1 MQRKY
6 HKQRKRVSPRYSRF
20 LSPYLPTWVLIRSSI
35 AASRPRF
42 DSAGAPGWASGAA
55 SLERQGCGQGEN
67 EDAMLHLKLTRK
79 DVQVMNNTSY
89 AFQDPFT
96 TSFLS
101 PTPHPQESTRKSM
114 TTTNLHQ
121 ENNRAG
127 APLSG
132 SSRPVCTD
140 SRYSN
145 RKLTCVFRPRRHLRI
160 PRASMAEIAMTST
173 ANQRVFS
180 LGLRRRVTGSSLESS
195 RHLLTCIR
203 STGKASKTLSG
214 MI

>member
-1 MQRKY
+1 
-6 HKQRKRVSPRYSRF
+6 
-20 LSPYLPTWVLIRSSI
+20 
-35 AASRPRF
+35 
-42 DSAGAPGWASGAA
+42 
-55 SLERQGCGQGEN
+55 
-67 EDAMLHLKLTRK
+67 MLRLKLTREGA
-79 DVQVMNNTSY
+79 QAMNNTSY

-101 PTPHPQESTRKSM
+101 PTPQPQEPTRKSM
-114 TTTNLHQ
+114 TATDRPQ

-140 SRYSN
+140 SRYN
-145 RKLTCVFRPRRHLRI
+145 DRKLTCVFRPRRHLGI
-160 PRASMAEIAMTST
+160 FRASMGEIAMTPT
-173 ANQRVFS
+173 ANQRILS
-180 LGLRRRVTGSSLESS
+180 LGLRRRVTSSSSESS

-214 MI
+214 TI